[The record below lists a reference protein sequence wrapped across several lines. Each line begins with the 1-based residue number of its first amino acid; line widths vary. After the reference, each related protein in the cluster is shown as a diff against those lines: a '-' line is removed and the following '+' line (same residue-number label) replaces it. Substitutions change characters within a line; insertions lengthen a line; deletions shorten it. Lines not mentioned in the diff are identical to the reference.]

1 MKINW
6 TVRFKNPV
14 FWAQIFVAIMLP
26 ILTHLGI
33 NWEDITTWATL
44 GEVLLSAVKSPVI
57 VVAIIVSVFNTVN
70 DPTTKGIGDSAQ
82 ALTYDKPKKD

>member
-6 TVRFKNPV
+6 TVRIKNPV
-14 FWAQIFVAIMLP
+14 FWAQIFVSIMLP

-44 GEVLLSAVKSPVI
+44 GGVLLSAVKSPVI
-57 VVAIIVSVFNTVN
+57 VVAIIVGVFNTVN
-70 DPTTKGIGDSAQ
+70 DPTTKGIGDSTQ
-82 ALTYDKPKKD
+82 ALTYTIPKKD